1 MQGKFIYVFDA
12 IARDR
17 LLSAGYQI
25 LKNDERQNMFVFE
38 NKDSHTFAK
47 KYTGDFT
54 FVLSD
59 SLTF

>member
-1 MQGKFIYVFDA
+1 MQGKFVYVFNTV
-12 IARDR
+12 ARDK

-38 NKDSHTFAK
+38 NKDSHNFAK
-47 KYTGDFT
+47 NYTGNFT

-59 SLTF
+59 TLTF